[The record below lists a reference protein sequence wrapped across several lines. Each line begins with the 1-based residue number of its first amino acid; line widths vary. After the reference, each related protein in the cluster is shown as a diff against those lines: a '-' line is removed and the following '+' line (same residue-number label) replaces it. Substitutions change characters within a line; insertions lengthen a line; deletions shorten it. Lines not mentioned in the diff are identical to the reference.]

1 MRPSRAAL
9 AGSSIPPSMRPMV
22 APRLLWRYI
31 LVDVLLHTLL
41 GLFAITLLL
50 VVQNMLRFLEDLI
63 AAGVGIDALA
73 QLIALVLPAYVA
85 YAIPTAL
92 LFGILLSFGRMSAD
106 GEVIAMRA
114 CGVSVPRL
122 LPPALALGV
131 LAALIS
137 GYILFDV
144 QPRARH
150 SMRAMVRQLAGSL
163 DVIEPGRFL
172 VFGDRLLYVH
182 ELGDSTCPYQGVLVG
197 DSGDGE
203 RSFYTAARCASLSS
217 GSGGHELAFA
227 LRDGSIHLRD
237 PDPTRYRRIQF
248 ETMRLSIDISRY
260 SDPPPGARDLL
271 FSELLAAK
279 RRPLDDPERARLA
292 GKDGTWIDV
301 QIQRRIAF
309 PFASLLLAVI
319 AVPLGIRPVRAGRS
333 MGALTAIAVMAL
345 YWLLFSLG
353 EMAAEQGIGPAWLGL
368 WTPNAVVLVLGIWL
382 VRRVSRS
389 DG

>member
-1 MRPSRAAL
+1 
-9 AGSSIPPSMRPMV
+9 
-22 APRLLWRYI
+22 
-31 LVDVLLHTLL
+31 
-41 GLFAITLLL
+41 
-50 VVQNMLRFLEDLI
+50 
-63 AAGVGIDALA
+63 
-73 QLIALVLPAYVA
+73 
-85 YAIPTAL
+85 
-92 LFGILLSFGRMSAD
+92 
-106 GEVIAMRA
+106 
-114 CGVSVPRL
+114 
-122 LPPALALGV
+122 
-131 LAALIS
+131 
-137 GYILFDV
+137 
-144 QPRARH
+144 
-150 SMRAMVRQLAGSL
+150 
-163 DVIEPGRFL
+163 
-172 VFGDRLLYVH
+172 VH
-182 ELGDSTCPYQGVLVG
+182 ELGDSTCPYQGVLIG

-203 RSFYTAARCASLSS
+203 RSFYTAARCASLSAE
-217 GSGGHELAFA
+217 SGGRELAFA

-260 SDPPPGARDLL
+260 SDPPLGARDLL

-292 GKDGTWIDV
+292 GNDGTWIDV
-301 QIQRRIAF
+301 QIQRRLAF

-368 WTPNAVVLVLGIWL
+368 WTPNAVVLGLGVWL

>member
-1 MRPSRAAL
+1 
-9 AGSSIPPSMRPMV
+9 MV

-63 AAGVGIDALA
+63 AAGVGVGALG

-92 LFGILLSFGRMSAD
+92 LFGILISFGRMSAD

-122 LPPALALGV
+122 LPPAIALGA

-137 GYILFDV
+137 GFILFDV

-163 DVIEPGRFL
+163 DVVEAGRFV

-182 ELGDSTCPYQGVLVG
+182 ALGDSSCPYQGILIG
-197 DSGDGE
+197 DSGTDE
-203 RSFYTAARCASLSS
+203 RSFYTVARCGSLT
-217 GSGGHELAFA
+217 GDANGRELALQ
-227 LRDGSIHLRD
+227 LRNGSIHMRD

-260 SDPPPGARDLL
+260 SDPPAGARDLR
-271 FSELLAAK
+271 FDELLAAK
-279 RRPLDDPERARLA
+279 KLPPGDPERARLE
-292 GKDGTWIDV
+292 GRHGTWVDV
-301 QIQRRIAF
+301 QIHRRLAF
-309 PFASLLLAVI
+309 PLASLVLAVI

-345 YWLLFSLG
+345 YWVLFSLG
-353 EMAAEQGIGPAWLGL
+353 EMAAERGVGPAWLGI
-368 WTPNAVVLVLGIWL
+368 WTPNVVVLALGIWL

>member
-1 MRPSRAAL
+1 
-9 AGSSIPPSMRPMV
+9 MV

-63 AAGVGIDALA
+63 AAGVGMEALG

-122 LPPALALGV
+122 LPPALALGT

-150 SMRAMVRQLAGSL
+150 AMRAMVRQLAGSL

-182 ELGDSTCPYQGVLVG
+182 ELGDSNCPYQGVLIG

-203 RSFYTAARCASLSS
+203 RSFYTAARCASLSA
-217 GSGGHELAFA
+217 GPGGRELAFA

-260 SDPPPGARDLL
+260 SDPPLGARDLL

-292 GKDGTWIDV
+292 GNDGTWIDV
-301 QIQRRIAF
+301 QIQRRLAF

-345 YWLLFSLG
+345 YWVLFSLG

-368 WTPNAVVLVLGIWL
+368 WTPNAVVLGLGIWL